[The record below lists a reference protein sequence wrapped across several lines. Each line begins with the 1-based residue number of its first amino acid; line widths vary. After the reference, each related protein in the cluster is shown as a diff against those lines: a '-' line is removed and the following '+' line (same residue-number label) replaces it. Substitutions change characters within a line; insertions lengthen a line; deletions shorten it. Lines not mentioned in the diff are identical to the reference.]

1 MSLPRES
8 VAEGLA
14 RLARLGAEWKR
25 PLCLIGGMAFGL
37 RVRPRH
43 TDDLDVVLSYGPTD
57 VEALLHAAKHCGYD
71 TERVDREL
79 AEAGILRL
87 GAPTSVG
94 GLGVDL
100 IAIDSPFLES
110 LTQRATSLEVGG
122 VSVPVATLEDLVLLK
137 LDAHR
142 PKDIDDVLAIK
153 DVAADQLDRAYLERW
168 AKELGVLDRLTLYFG
183 A

>member
-1 MSLPRES
+1 MSQRRES
-8 VAEGLA
+8 VIEGLA
-14 RLARLGAEWKR
+14 RLARLGVEWNR

-43 TDDLDVVLSYGPTD
+43 TDDLDVVVSYGPSEVD
-57 VEALLHAAKHCGYD
+57 ALLRAAQRCGYD
-71 TERVDREL
+71 TAHVDREL

-87 GAPTSVG
+87 GGPTSLS
-94 GLGVDL
+94 GLSVDL

-110 LTQRATSLEVGG
+110 LTRRASPLEVGG

-153 DVAADQLDRAYLERW
+153 DVAADQLDRAYLEHW
-168 AKELGVLDRLTLYFG
+168 ARELGVLDRLTLYFG